1 MKPRWI
7 FAIGALVLLVGAMP
21 SHAQWSTDPTV
32 NNAICTATSNKS
44 WPTIVSDGAGGAIIT
59 WMDGRSSNQDIYA
72 QRINASGVVQWTA
85 DGVAI
90 CTATN
95 DQESPTIVS
104 DGAGGAIIT
113 WHDLRSGN
121 SDIYAQRINASG
133 VVQWTADGVAICTA
147 TNYQLK
153 PTIASD
159 GAGGAIITWDDDR
172 SGSDYPAIYVQ
183 RINASGVVQWTAD
196 GVAICT
202 ATSYQVSP
210 TIVSDGAGGAII
222 TWNDFRSGGDYSH
235 IYAQRINASGVVQ
248 WTADGVATGG
258 VAIGP
263 EPKEESRPTI
273 VGDGA
278 GGAIITWR
286 DQRSGIYSDIYA
298 QRINASGV
306 VQWTADG
313 VAIGTATNDQ
323 ESPNIASDDAG
334 GAIITWQD
342 YRSGSGDIYAQRVR
356 SDGTLGGNSAITAQE
371 AVQNLIDQVEALN
384 KPQGYGLI
392 RNLKV
397 VIARLDDNRIDK
409 AIEMLQQFIDQVEI
423 FIGNGTLKENEG
435 QPLINAA
442 NAIIGAL
449 SNSSQAAKRNGASEG
464 LTAVALPTE
473 FQLEQNSPNPFNP
486 VTTIQFSVPRE
497 SFVRL
502 KVYNSFGAEV
512 ATLVD
517 RQVAAGT
524 YKVNWDASRLASGFY
539 LYRLEAEGFA
549 QTKKLLLMK

>member
-1 MKPRWI
+1 
-7 FAIGALVLLVGAMP
+7 
-21 SHAQWSTDPTV
+21 
-32 NNAICTATSNKS
+32 
-44 WPTIVSDGAGGAIIT
+44 
-59 WMDGRSSNQDIYA
+59 
-72 QRINASGVVQWTA
+72 
-85 DGVAI
+85 
-90 CTATN
+90 
-95 DQESPTIVS
+95 
-104 DGAGGAIIT
+104 
-113 WHDLRSGN
+113 LRSGN

-147 TNYQLK
+147 TNDQFYT
-153 PTIASD
+153 TILSD